1 MRQSDSTPTRVRC
14 SHRCALQLHRSIRW
28 IFLAVTHPRRQDT
41 ADRDNEARDER
52 HITQDVERCPSGE
65 RGLEAFLEAVGTV
78 VGYFQVA
85 SDEHICADAEKAVP
99 W

>member
-1 MRQSDSTPTRVRC
+1 M
-14 SHRCALQLHRSIRW
+14 
-28 IFLAVTHPRRQDT
+28 HPRRQDT

-85 SDEHICADAEKAVP
+85 SDEHICADAEKSSEALYSPALGRLVR
-99 W
+99 